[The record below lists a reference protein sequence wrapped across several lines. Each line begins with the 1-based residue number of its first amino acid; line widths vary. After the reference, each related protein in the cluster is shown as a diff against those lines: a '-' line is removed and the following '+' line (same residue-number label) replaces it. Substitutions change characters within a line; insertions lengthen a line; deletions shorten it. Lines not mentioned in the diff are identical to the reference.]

1 MKREHQDFNL
11 PAAPSLDVNRS
22 TGRLETPRVAGL
34 GRLREI
40 LIGKPR
46 DPLDPRTRHHIALIA
61 FFAWVGLGA
70 DGLSSSCY
78 GPEETYLALG
88 GHTHFGLYLAVAI
101 AVTVFIISLAYNQV
115 IELFPNGGGGYKVA
129 TQLIGPH
136 AGLVC
141 GAALIVDYVL
151 TIAISIAA
159 GADALFSLL
168 PLAVHDWRIPF
179 AVAVMVALLVLN
191 LRGMKEAIK
200 VLLPVFIGFVVVH
213 VFLIGYGIYAHA
225 ERLPHLVPETLNE
238 TAELAR
244 NTGWLSV
251 VGIMMLAYSVGGG
264 TYTGLEAVSNNVNTL
279 AEPRV
284 TTGKWTMMY
293 MAISLAF
300 TAGGIML
307 LYLLWDA
314 AQKPGQTLNAVVFQ
328 SIIEH
333 LDLGSPFANHA
344 GLTVVLALE
353 AGLLFVAA
361 NTGFLGG
368 PSVLSNMA
376 ADSWVPRHFRELSSR
391 LVTDNGIML
400 MGVAA
405 LAVLVWSQGSVTL
418 LVVLYAIN
426 VFLTFTISL
435 AGLVI
440 YWIRKR
446 RDDARWMRRLAL
458 SATGLTV
465 TGGILAVLVVE
476 KFAAGGWVTIL
487 ITGMVIAVCLAI
499 RRHYDGARAQLR
511 HADESL
517 DVKVPWDD
525 SRPAPPL
532 NPEAPTAVLF
542 VGKHRG
548 VGLHAL
554 LSVLRMFPGHY
565 KNFVFVSVG
574 EVDAQSYGGEGAL
587 RTLRYTI
594 ENSLR
599 YFVRYC
605 HAHGLAAEFYIGFG
619 TEPVEEFLKIAEEV
633 AAKYPNSVFFASK
646 LIFPRVNFM
655 TRWLHNRTPQDLQ
668 ELLRSRGRQMVLL
681 PMQVA

>member
-1 MKREHQDFNL
+1 MPL
-11 PAAPSLDVNRS
+11 LS
-22 TGRLETPRVAGL
+22 
-34 GRLREI
+34 RLRLA

-46 DPLDPRTRHHIALIA
+46 DPLDPQTRHNIALIA

-78 GPEETYLALG
+78 GPEEAYLALG
-88 GHTHFGLYLAVAI
+88 THTHFGLYLAVAI

-129 TQLIGPH
+129 TRLIGPH
-136 AGLVC
+136 AGLVS

-168 PLAVHDWRIPF
+168 PVGLHDWKIAF
-179 AVAVMVALLVLN
+179 GVAITVLLLTLN

-200 VLLPVFIGFVVVH
+200 VLLPIFIAFVVIH
-213 VFLIGYGIYAHA
+213 VFLIGYGVYAHA
-225 ERLPHLVPETLNE
+225 DRLPQLVPDTLGE
-238 TAELAR
+238 TAALATQ
-244 NTGWLSV
+244 TGWITV
-251 VGIMMLAYSVGGG
+251 VGILMLAYSQGGG
-264 TYTGLEAVSNNVNTL
+264 TFTGLEAVSNNVNTL

-284 TTGKWTMMY
+284 ATGKWTMLY

-314 AQKPGQTLNAVVFQ
+314 AQVPGRTLNAVVFE
-328 SIIEH
+328 SIIGH
-333 LDLGSPFANHA
+333 LNLGSPLANHT
-344 GLTVVLALE
+344 GLIVVLVTE
-353 AGLLFVAA
+353 AALLFVAA

-368 PSVLSNMA
+368 PAVLSNMA
-376 ADSWVPRHFRELSSR
+376 ADYWVPRHFRELSSR
-391 LVTDNGIML
+391 LVADNGIVL
-400 MGVAA
+400 MGLAA

-426 VFLTFTISL
+426 VFLTFSISL

-440 YWIRKR
+440 HWWARR
-446 RDDARWMRRLAL
+446 RDDPRWKRRLAL
-458 SATGLTV
+458 SLTGFAV
-465 TGGILAVLVVE
+465 CAGILAVLIVE

-487 ITGMVIAVCLAI
+487 ITGMVVAVCLGI
-499 RRHYDGARAQLR
+499 RRHYDATRAQLR
-511 HADESL
+511 KVDAL
-517 DVKVPWDD
+517 FDVKVPWEDG
-525 SRPAPPL
+525 RAAPPL
-532 NPEAPTAVLF
+532 DPEAPTAVLF
-542 VGKHRG
+542 VGKNRG
-548 VGLHAL
+548 VGLHTL
-554 LSVLRMFPGHY
+554 LWVQRMFPGHF
-565 KNFVFVSVG
+565 KNFVFLSVG

-599 YFVRYC
+599 HFTRYC

-619 TEPVEEFLKIAEEV
+619 TEPTEEFMKLADQVYE
-633 AAKYPNSVFFASK
+633 KYPNAVSFASK
-646 LIFPRVNFM
+646 LIFARTNVL
-655 TRWLHNRTPQDLQ
+655 TRWLHNRTPQELQ
-668 ELLRSRGRQMVLL
+668 ERVHSRGRQMVLL
-681 PMQVA
+681 PMRVD